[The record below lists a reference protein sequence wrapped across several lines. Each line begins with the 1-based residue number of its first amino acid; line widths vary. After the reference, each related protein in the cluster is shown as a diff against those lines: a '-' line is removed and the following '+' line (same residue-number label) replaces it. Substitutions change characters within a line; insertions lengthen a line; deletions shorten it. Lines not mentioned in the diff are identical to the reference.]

1 VNRAIGRVATAVIV
15 MLLLLVGQ
23 LTYLQVIDAK
33 ELADD
38 PRNSRTYLRDFTR
51 PRGEIISADGKILAR
66 SVPSDDEYELQRV
79 YPFGELFSQI
89 VGYQSVVVGSTG
101 VEKEY
106 NDILSGRDTSGLQL
120 KDLGELLL
128 GKETTGNVVLSLR
141 TDAQLVAKQ
150 ALGDQQGSVV
160 VMNPTT
166 GALIAMYSNPSF
178 DPQPLAGH
186 NPEAVQAYWD
196 VLRNDPA
203 NRLLP
208 RAYRERYP
216 PGSTFKIATTEAALD
231 TGKATPT
238 TVFPT
243 VRSITPPQA
252 GRPISN
258 FGGSSCG
265 GTLEESFIR
274 SCNTTFAELG
284 LQLGEE
290 FPPRLAGF
298 GIYEQPPLDL
308 QPGAAV
314 SSGPTPGTFDDNKP
328 LFALAGI
335 GQGEVAT
342 TPLQMAM
349 ISGAVANGGTVMRP
363 HVAAEIRDDEG
374 RVVSSVDA
382 RAWKEAMPPTTA
394 ATIRDFMV
402 QVVNSPRGTGTSAR
416 IAGLT
421 VAGKTG
427 TAQTCDTC
435 TPHAWFV
442 AFAPAEAPQ
451 YAVSVIV
458 ERGGSMGDE
467 ATGGRVAAPIAA
479 TVLRHLLG
487 R

>member
-1 VNRAIGRVATAVIV
+1 VNRAIRRVGTAVIV

-23 LTYLQVIDAK
+23 LTYLQVVDADK
-33 ELADD
+33 LADD
-38 PRNSRTYLRDFTR
+38 PRNSRTYLRSFTR

-66 SVPSDDEYELQRV
+66 SIPSDDEYELQRV
-79 YPFGELFSQI
+79 YPLGELFAQI

-106 NDILSGRDTSGLQL
+106 DNVLTGRDASSLRVQ
-120 KDLGELLL
+120 DLGQLLL
-128 GKETTGNVVLSLR
+128 GKKRTGNVVLSMR
-141 TDAQLVAKQ
+141 ADTQLVAKG
-150 ALGDQQGSVV
+150 ALGNQRGSVV
-160 VMNPTT
+160 VLEPST
-166 GALIAMYSNPSF
+166 GKVISMYSNPSY

-186 NPEAVQAYWD
+186 NTRDVQAYWD
-196 VLRNDPA
+196 VLNTDPS
-203 NRLLP
+203 NPLLP

-231 TGKATPT
+231 TGLATPST
-238 TVFPT
+238 PFPS

-252 GRPISN
+252 GRAISN

-265 GTLEESFIR
+265 GTLEESFVK
-274 SCNTTFAELG
+274 SCNTTFAQLG
-284 LQLGEE
+284 LQLGES
-290 FPPRLAGF
+290 FPPRLEGF
-298 GIYEQPPLDL
+298 GIYSAPPLDL
-308 QPGAAV
+308 DPGAAV
-314 SSGPTPGTFDDNKP
+314 SSGPAPGTFEQNKP

-342 TPLQMAM
+342 TPLQMAL
-349 ISGAVANGGTVMRP
+349 ISAAVANGGTVMAP

-374 RVVSSVDA
+374 KPVKTIEA
-382 RAWKEAMPPTTA
+382 EPWKTAMPPATA

-402 QVVNSPRGTGTSAR
+402 QVVERGTGTSAQ
-416 IAGLT
+416 IGGVT

-427 TAQTCDTC
+427 TAQTCEGC

-442 AFAPAEAPQ
+442 AFAPAENPQ
-451 YAVSVIV
+451 YAVAVII
-458 ERGGSMGDE
+458 EQGGSMGSE

-479 TVLRHLLG
+479 QVLRHLLG